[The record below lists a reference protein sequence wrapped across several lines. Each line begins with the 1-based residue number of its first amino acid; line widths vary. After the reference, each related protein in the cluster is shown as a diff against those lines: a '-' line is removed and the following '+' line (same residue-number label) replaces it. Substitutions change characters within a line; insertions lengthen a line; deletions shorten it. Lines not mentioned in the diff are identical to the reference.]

1 MKVGRPVKT
10 SRRSTEE
17 ELKIANINW
26 NTAELMATDRVCWH
40 SIVEAVAL
48 QGAKR
53 NKYEQTW
60 VQKEVDW
67 TYWYRMAGTRGGK

>member
-53 NKYEQTW
+53 NKYE
-60 VQKEVDW
+60 
-67 TYWYRMAGTRGGK
+67 